1 LDNITHTFVG
11 LTLAE
16 SGLKRRT
23 ALATATLAIGANF
36 PDIDVIAVPL
46 GRAFEWR
53 RGATHG
59 FLALAVLPFV
69 LAAIM
74 WLADKHVRRR
84 RNPTA
89 TPADFRQL
97 AILSAIAIA
106 THPTLDF
113 MNEYGM
119 RWLMPFVDK
128 WFYADGLYIVDVWL
142 LMVLVAGVLLSR
154 HTTRTLPARLALG
167 VLASYTMI
175 MLVITGV
182 GRDRVAEI
190 APGKRFMVTPS
201 GPPDTY
207 VPWVRSVLIEDESGY
222 RLGWYSPFDGLQLG
236 TSTLAKGDGDPAVA
250 LARRA
255 PEAQGL
261 LRWARFPIYRVIRD
275 GNTTIVR
282 IADARYAGDA
292 ATGWASVEVRLP

>member
-1 LDNITHTFVG
+1 MDNLTHTFVG
-11 LTLAE
+11 LALAE

-23 ALATATLAIGANF
+23 ALGTATLAIGANF

-46 GRAFEWR
+46 GRGFEWR

-59 FLALAVLPFV
+59 FLALAVLPFA
-69 LAAIM
+69 LAGIM
-74 WLADKHVRRR
+74 WLADKYLRRR
-84 RNPTA
+84 QDPSA
-89 TPADFRQL
+89 TPAVFRQL

-154 HTTRTLPARLALG
+154 YTTRTLPARLALG
-167 VLASYTMI
+167 VLATYTTI
-175 MLVITGV
+175 MLVITGM
-182 GRDRVAEI
+182 GRDRVAEV
-190 APGKRFMVTPS
+190 APGQRFMVTPS
-201 GPPDTY
+201 GPPVTY
-207 VPWVRSVLIEDESGY
+207 VPWVRQVLIEDESAY
-222 RLGWYSPFDGLQLG
+222 RFGWYSPFEGLQLG
-236 TSTLAKGDGDPAVA
+236 TSTMAKGDRDPAVA

-255 PEAQGL
+255 PEVQGF
-261 LRWARFPIYRVIRD
+261 LRWARFPFYRVIRD

-292 ATGWASVEVRLP
+292 ATGWASIEVRLP